1 MKGVIVQP
9 GVRAYFD
16 LIYQELDCYGTW
28 LPGTGVAIGDIG
40 RISQSGTFLRT
51 GSLSGRAQLPPTLET
66 AEPPQTISTRQSV
79 TFSAGAEIHATDVAQ
94 AIAAADGKLDISFSN
109 AMAAALILEDVTR
122 YEFAEEQPVRDL
134 MRTLLDAGRIADDEV
149 VVTYVKKAVSGVIAT
164 SFDGTRGTD
173 DSVSAGLNLGTM
185 SLARIGGRLKVVA
198 QRGSQTVV
206 TAEPGRPLTPVYRAL
221 AFRRNRAW
229 WSFWRSSLELRPV
242 IPVRSFA
249 GDESEPG
256 AILGDRPSL
265 AVPRGQA
272 D

>member
-1 MKGVIVQP
+1 VQAA
-9 GVRAYFD
+9 VRAYFD

-40 RISQSGTFLRT
+40 RISQSGTFQRT
-51 GSLSGRAQLPPTLET
+51 GSLSGRAELPPTLAV

-79 TFSAGAEIHATDVAQ
+79 TFSVGGDVHATDVVQ
-94 AIAAADGKLDISFSN
+94 AIAAADVKLDVSFGD
-109 AMAAALILEDVTR
+109 ATAAALILEDVTR
-122 YEFAEEQPVRDL
+122 HEFAEEQPVRDL
-134 MRTLLDAGRIADDEV
+134 MKTLLAAGKIADDEV
-149 VVTYVKKAVSGVIAT
+149 VVTYVKEAGSGVVAA
-164 SFDGTRGTD
+164 SFDGTKGTD
-173 DSVSAGLNLGTM
+173 DSASAGLNLGTM
-185 SLARIGGRLKVVA
+185 SLARVGGRLKVVA
-198 QRGSQTVV
+198 RHGAQTVV

-221 AFRRNRAW
+221 AFQRNRAW

-242 IPVRSFA
+242 IPTRSF
-249 GDESEPG
+249 GDDEPRLD